1 MEFWQIIIGTISGF
15 IVAFLAEPV
24 KTYFEAR
31 RKKTQLRRALYGEIL
46 SMYVSMCDFLSFL
59 HGDALTEERFMRN
72 IQRCIMFDCY
82 NYAKTDP
89 TTFYQL
95 REATIINSIYR
106 NFRLLAENP
115 FENDQQRIAYTE
127 TALGII
133 ERNVENGELDKN
145 ILFSVAS
152 SARARKLLKS
162 KFPSMYK
169 NIRPVEEPSA

>member
-1 MEFWQIIIGTISGF
+1 MEFWQIIIGTLSGF

-24 KTYFEAR
+24 KTYFETH

-46 SMYVSMCDFLSFL
+46 SVYVSMYDFLSFL
-59 HGDALTEERFMRN
+59 HGEALTEERFMRN
-72 IQRCIMFDCY
+72 IQRCVMFDCY

-95 REATIINSIYR
+95 PEATIINTIYR

-115 FENDQQRIAYTE
+115 FENDKQRIEYTKM
-127 TALGII
+127 ALSVI

-145 ILFSVAS
+145 ILFRVAS
-152 SARARKLLKS
+152 NARAKKLLKS
-162 KFPSMYK
+162 RFPSMYK
-169 NIRPVEEPSA
+169 KMQPVEEPST